1 MAKLYPPQ
9 IEGTLPAF
17 TDLAQV
23 EIPFIMNQA
32 VGWEEVTGFSLIV
45 KDIVS
50 NTQICTVPTDSFDKI
65 YPKARFDLSGKQL
78 SLRNYYKVQLA
89 YINTN
94 NEIGYYSTIGV
105 IKYTSKPTLEI
116 DQLSSRKNV
125 SNINRFN
132 YIGKYSNDDTT
143 EKVYQYRF
151 VLFDEN
157 IDAIHTSGWLLH
169 TSEKDAYELKYNLQE
184 NKPYYLGYYV
194 KTING
199 LEARSGLY
207 KIIETKTVDPYFLAN
222 FETNYNRENAYID
235 VWLKGR
241 LAASGEEGTVAGTYQ
256 ILRASSED
264 DFATWQTIAK
274 VKYYNE
280 QPSKYVY
287 RDYAL
292 AHGETYRYAIQQYN
306 EHGIYSNKIYSEDIE
321 VFFEYAY
328 LYDGERQ
335 LKVKYNP
342 KISSLK
348 QNVLEQK
355 TNTIGAKYPYIFR
368 NGDVSYKEFPISGLV
383 SYLSDEEELFMTSA
397 ELGLEI
403 FEPARQKTSA
413 DASWKAQFNIE
424 STDSE
429 GHAFKPYAVSEKDSE
444 HYKISNSCQKTT
456 NLTDYNVAAEQRFK
470 LKVLDFLNNGK
481 PKLFRSPEEGNYIVY
496 LMNSSLAP
504 NDTLGRMIH
513 TFSTTAT
520 EIADYNYDELI
531 SQGLVSIKEDGSGS
545 KLQKKVYN
553 LSNYVFINSDIALP
567 LDNTLGPVF
576 RLEVSGIKSNSL
588 TIKYNKQRFNSDT
601 EKEEAI
607 AEIMQKTAAALQEIE
622 DKRVAGLYATEEEYQ
637 QAKLDCQ
644 AHYMGEYKAIVGD
657 ELILGTEFYKNDDF
671 YNIKL
676 QSTETSQT
684 GKITI
689 YYEDQGINDFNK
701 IKSISYEDVVIEQFH
716 WDFSSQYNKDILSE
730 TGKIA
735 QGYSLTFEK
744 KLDGTDFKIQL
755 NDQILTPIN
764 NITTIEN
771 VGEIYKLIIPKDIR
785 LEMSYQ
791 KMEIT
796 EEGSTNE

>member
-65 YPKARFDLSGKQL
+65 YPKARFNIPSSEEISRG
-78 SLRNYYKVQLA
+78 NYYKVQLA

-105 IKYTSKPTLEI
+105 IKYTSKPTLKI
-116 DQLSSRKNV
+116 DQLSSGKNV

-207 KIIETKTVDPYFLAN
+207 KIIETKTVDPYFLAD

-241 LAASGEEGTVAGTYQ
+241 LTAAGEEGTVAGTYQ

-264 DFATWQTIAK
+264 DFTTWQTIAK

-335 LKVKYNP
+335 LKIKYNP
-342 KISSLK
+342 KISSFK

-397 ELGLEI
+397 ELGLEN
-403 FEPARQKTSA
+403 FEPARQETSA

-444 HYKISNSCQKTT
+444 HYKISNSRQKTT

-553 LSNYVFINSDIALP
+553 LSDYVFINSDIALP
-567 LDNTLGPVF
+567 LDNSLGPVS
-576 RLEVSGIKSNSL
+576 RIEVSGIKPNSL
-588 TIKYNKQRFNSDT
+588 TIKYNDT
-601 EKEEAI
+601 NNDI
-607 AEIMQKTAAALQEIE
+607 TQF
-622 DKRVAGLYATEEEYQ
+622 
-637 QAKLDCQ
+637 
-644 AHYMGEYKAIVGD
+644 
-657 ELILGTEFYKNDDF
+657 ILGTEFYKNDDF
-671 YNIKL
+671 NNIKL
-676 QSTETSQT
+676 QSQEISQT

-701 IKSISYEDVVIEQFH
+701 IESIRYEDVVIEQFN
-716 WDFSSQYNKDILSE
+716 WDFSWSQKNRDILNT

-744 KLDGTDFKIQL
+744 NPDGTDFKIQL
-755 NDQILTPIN
+755 NDQILAPIN

-771 VGEIYKLIIPKDIR
+771 VGEIYKLIIPKDIS